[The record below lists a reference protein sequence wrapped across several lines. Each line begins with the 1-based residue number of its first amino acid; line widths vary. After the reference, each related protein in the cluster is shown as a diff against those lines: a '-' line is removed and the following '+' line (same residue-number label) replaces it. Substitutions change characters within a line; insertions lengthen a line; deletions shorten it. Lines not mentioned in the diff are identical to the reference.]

1 MRRRRRRIQYYNA
14 EPTRVRLLDKP
25 WVPFAAIIAAALVVA
40 LITGAILGSISRRA
54 DRDGITYGDLS
65 EFGGIDASKTYEGLY
80 ALKADFIVSRGMTDK
95 ALKSAL
101 RDLPDG
107 NGAGVWLYD
116 GRGGTWFETALAN
129 KTAEKLNILSSF
141 TAEEL
146 AETVRKEDRYSVG
159 YFVTGAF
166 EETDEQSRILATAHE
181 MALLS
186 ELAAAGVR
194 EIVLMGLSADAEHAT
209 AVSRYVR
216 QADEV
221 LGETILG
228 VALPAESTDLARLVG
243 ATEAFAD
250 SYFLDLRALS
260 GKPLADTIT
269 KNAYFITCYR
279 TRLMLNEADRESA
292 ATVVEGFGLTE
303 YQWMP
308 KGQP

>member
-1 MRRRRRRIQYYNA
+1 M
-14 EPTRVRLLDKP
+14 
-25 WVPFAAIIAAALVVA
+25 
-40 LITGAILGSISRRA
+40 
-54 DRDGITYGDLS
+54 
-65 EFGGIDASKTYEGLY
+65 
-80 ALKADFIVSRGMTDK
+80 
-95 ALKSAL
+95 
-101 RDLPDG
+101 
-107 NGAGVWLYD
+107 
-116 GRGGTWFETALAN
+116 
-129 KTAEKLNILSSF
+129 
-141 TAEEL
+141 
-146 AETVRKEDRYSVG
+146 RKEDRYSVG

-166 EETDEQSRILATAHE
+166 EETDEQSRILAVAHE

-194 EIVLMGLSADAEHAT
+194 EIVLMGLPADAEHAT
-209 AVSRYVR
+209 AVSRYAR

-250 SYFLDLRALS
+250 SYFLDLRELS
-260 GKPLADTIT
+260 GKPLADAIT

-279 TRLMLNEADRESA
+279 TRLMLNEADREST